1 MDLDDI
7 KYGATVDGEYMEVET
22 VDKCMKMLRY
32 RFDDQK
38 KTIDNLRNQIKELTD
53 SQYKDK
59 ELQKMKAELEKMQR
73 EYNRGFQIT
82 DKEWGAIEAW
92 KEKHDRE
99 VNGLTEC
106 NERAGGAIGG
116 RYTFEFIPCSIGT
129 VGTVK
134 CGDCREK
141 FTFRELK

>member
-7 KYGATVDGEYMEVET
+7 KYGTTVDGEYMEVEP
-22 VDKCMKMLRY
+22 VDKCMKMLRC

-59 ELQKMKAELEKMQR
+59 ELQKMKTELEKTQQ
-73 EYNRGFQIT
+73 EYNRGFPIT
-82 DKEWGAIEAW
+82 DKEWEAIESW
-92 KEKHDRE
+92 QEKHDRE
-99 VNGLTEC
+99 VHGLTER
-106 NERAGGAIGG
+106 NERIGGAIGG
-116 RYTFEFIPCSIGT
+116 RYTFEFTPCSIGT
-129 VGTVK
+129 IGLIK
-134 CGDCREK
+134 CGNCGEK

>member
-73 EYNRGFQIT
+73 EYNRGFPIT
-82 DKEWGAIEAW
+82 DKEWDAIETW
-92 KEKHDRE
+92 KEKHVRKHGCAYNTVDDGNGTNFVVHDR
-99 VNGLTEC
+99 
-106 NERAGGAIGG
+106 
-116 RYTFEFIPCSIGT
+116 F
-129 VGTVK
+129 
-134 CGDCREK
+134 
-141 FTFRELK
+141 